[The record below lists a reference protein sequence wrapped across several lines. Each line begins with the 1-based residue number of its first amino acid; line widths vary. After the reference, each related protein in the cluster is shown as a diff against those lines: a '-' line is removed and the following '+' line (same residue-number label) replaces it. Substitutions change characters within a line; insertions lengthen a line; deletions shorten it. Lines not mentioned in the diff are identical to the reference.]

1 MFHTLTAN
9 HHVQSQL
16 HYLSNQEHAFEADV
30 LSPIIP
36 PCDEDEKYETIID
49 AMQRRRTSWKIRRFQ
64 LICAI
69 VDDPS
74 SCTFH
79 PFMKIASH
87 ALHSEEQFK
96 FQSCLSLGTI
106 VT

>member
-1 MFHTLTAN
+1 MLMELLIVQLAQDNERGFMFHSLSGHSTPP
-9 HHVQSQL
+9 HPQSHL
-16 HYLSNQEHAFEADV
+16 HNLSNQEHAFEADV

-69 VDDPS
+69 VDDS
-74 SCTFH
+74 S
-79 PFMKIASH
+79 S
-87 ALHSEEQFK
+87 
-96 FQSCLSLGTI
+96 
-106 VT
+106 